1 MKTNKLG
8 NNSFVL
14 SLNAR
19 MYVYT
24 TKAKKQIQFHSY
36 VVPYDGSCQPDTW
49 RASCIKNVFWL
60 VCLVSFTIFSLWPK
74 LLFIER
80 LLFTPKSFRK
90 TKRGWYYFTLARI
103 CFSFY
108 QYIGRMFERL
118 LKATYNW
125 EWTPFCIEQCIC
137 GDVRLVELP
146 LYGWKKK
153 WLGVKKS

>member
-108 QYIGRMFERL
+108 QSIGRMFVRSNVCLRPHTTENEHRFAL
-118 LKATYNW
+118 SNVYVVMCAWLNCHCMGEKRNGW
-125 EWTPFCIEQCIC
+125 E
-137 GDVRLVELP
+137 
-146 LYGWKKK
+146 
-153 WLGVKKS
+153 